1 MKQHNRV
8 IIPLASVCTAVA
20 VFLGATSAVN
30 VQKEPVAPYTV
41 IHATKQAQ
49 TTTAVLLASEPETVE
64 TVKVVTG
71 DFPVVVLPI
80 PDRDFAKLYTEEEL
94 EMLALVIYQEAGGN
108 ACSDETRLMVG
119 QVVLNRV
126 ADDRYPNTI
135 EEVITQKAQ
144 YGRLYWTG
152 LVWPERASHETEK
165 EAVERA
171 YECAEMVLNGEKP
184 LPDDVIY
191 QAEFVQGKEVIA
203 HSDGF
208 YFCR

>member
-1 MKQHNRV
+1 MRHKDFISASMLGVSLSAALIAAMMANGQAKIPENPLSEVSV
-8 IIPLASVCTAVA
+8 ICGASVLPGVKAV
-20 VFLGATSAVN
+20 
-30 VQKEPVAPYTV
+30 
-41 IHATKQAQ
+41 
-49 TTTAVLLASEPETVE
+49 EPETVE

-71 DFPVVVLPI
+71 DFPAVVLPI
-80 PDRDFAKLYTEEEL
+80 PDRDFAKPYTEEEL

-108 ACSDETRLMVG
+108 ACTDETRLMVG

-152 LVWPERASHETEK
+152 LVWPERAYHETEK

-171 YECAEMVLNGEKP
+171 YKCAEMVLNGEKL

-191 QAEFVQGKEVIA
+191 QAEFCQGSEVIA

>member
-30 VQKEPVAPYTV
+30 VQKESVAPYTM

-49 TTTAVLLASEPETVE
+49 PTTAVLLASEPETVG
-64 TVKVVTG
+64 VITG

-80 PDRDFAKLYTEEEL
+80 PERNFAKPYTEEEL

-108 ACSDETRLMVG
+108 ACTDETRLMVG

-126 ADDRYPNTI
+126 ADERYPDTI
-135 EEVITQKAQ
+135 EEVVTQKAQ

-152 LVWPERASHETEK
+152 LVWPERANHETEK

-171 YECAEMVLNGEKP
+171 YKCAEMVLNGEKL

-191 QAEFVQGKEVIA
+191 QAEFVQGKEVMA

>member
-1 MKQHNRV
+1 MRHKGFISASMLGVSLSAALIAATIAHGQAKIPENPHSEVSV
-8 IIPLASVCTAVA
+8 ICGASVLPGTPKTLEV
-20 VFLGATSAVN
+20 TSEV
-30 VQKEPVAPYTV
+30 
-41 IHATKQAQ
+41 
-49 TTTAVLLASEPETVE
+49 
-64 TVKVVTG
+64 VKVVTD

-80 PDRDFAKLYTEEEL
+80 PERDFAKPYTEEEL

-108 ACSDETRLMVG
+108 ACTDETRLMVG

-126 ADDRYPNTI
+126 SDERYPDTI
-135 EEVITQKAQ
+135 EEVVTQKAQ

-171 YECAEMVLNGEKP
+171 YKCAEMVLNGEKL

-191 QAEFVQGKEVIA
+191 QAEFCQGSEVVA

>member
-1 MKQHNRV
+1 MRHKGF
-8 IIPLASVCTAVA
+8 ISASMLGVSLSTALIA
-20 VFLGATSAVN
+20 AAIANG
-30 VQKEPVAPYTV
+30 
-41 IHATKQAQ
+41 QAQ
-49 TTTAVLLASEPETVE
+49 IPANPHNEFSVIYGASILPGKPETVE
-64 TVKVVTG
+64 TVKAETDDFVT
-71 DFPVVVLPI
+71 VVLPI
-80 PDRDFAKLYTEEEL
+80 PDREFTKLYTNEEL
-94 EMLALVIYQEAGGN
+94 EMLALVIYQEAGSDS
-108 ACSDETRLMVG
+108 CSDETRLMVG

-171 YECAEMVLNGEKP
+171 YKCAEMVLNGEKL

-191 QAEFVQGKEVIA
+191 QSEHIQGKEIVA

>member
-1 MKQHNRV
+1 MRHKGFISASMLGVSLSAALIAATIANGQAQIPEKPHNEV
-8 IIPLASVCTAVA
+8 SIICGASV
-20 VFLGATSAVN
+20 LPG
-30 VQKEPVAPYTV
+30 KTV
-41 IHATKQAQ
+41 TTK
-49 TTTAVLLASEPETVE
+49 TE

-80 PDRDFAKLYTEEEL
+80 PERDFAKPYTEEEL

-108 ACSDETRLMVG
+108 ACSDATRLMVG

-126 ADDRYPNTI
+126 ADERYPNTI

-152 LVWPERASHETEK
+152 LVWPERASEETEK

-171 YECAEMVLNGEKP
+171 YKCAEMVLNGDKL

-191 QAEFVQGKEVIA
+191 QAEFVQGKEIV
-203 HSDGF
+203 SVSGGF